1 MWCICTVIFYRC
13 GHYDILQRC
22 RYEVARRPQIVES
35 PNLTIRAFLR
45 LEKSEMAL

>member
-1 MWCICTVIFYRC
+1 VIFYRC